1 MQLDLSR
8 EYGYFLKMKHIKEVI
23 VLIVI
28 TWNIWF
34 IPLQFSFK
42 IPFTGVYLAF
52 EIITMLVYLADIGF
66 CYHQVSWLRN
76 LNCVDDELL
85 RRKDRKIR

>member
-1 MQLDLSR
+1 
-8 EYGYFLKMKHIKEVI
+8 MKHFKEVI

-34 IPLQFSFK
+34 IPLQFSYK
-42 IPFTGVYLAF
+42 IEFHGVYLAF
-52 EIITMLVYLADIGF
+52 DIITMLVYLGDIGF
-66 CYHQVSWLRN
+66 IYHTTSWLRN
-76 LNCVDDELL
+76 LDCVDEELL